1 MRQDAEEHCLLAD
14 LLYNSS
20 QMEQTSRQRQKSWR
34 NLGMGNENPE
44 HEQVALIF
52 CVHKVAR
59 ACRIS
64 P

>member
-1 MRQDAEEHCLLAD
+1 MCQDAEEHCLLAD

-20 QMEQTSRQRQKSWR
+20 QMEQTSRQGQKSWR
-34 NLGMGNENPE
+34 KLGMGNDPE
-44 HEQVALIF
+44 HEQVAPIF